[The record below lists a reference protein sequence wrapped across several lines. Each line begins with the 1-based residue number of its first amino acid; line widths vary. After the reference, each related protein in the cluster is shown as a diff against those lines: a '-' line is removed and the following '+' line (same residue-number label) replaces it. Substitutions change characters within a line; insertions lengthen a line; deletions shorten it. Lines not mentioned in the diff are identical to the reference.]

1 MENVLEAE
9 RREILNVF
17 KNNDQIKGNISKTN
31 TQQTNRKLSWVVK
44 ALITIEIS
52 FIVSAT
58 IEHEII

>member
-1 MENVLEAE
+1 MDNVLHAE

-17 KNNDQIKGNISKTN
+17 KNDDQIKGNIPKTYA
-31 TQQTNRKLSWVVK
+31 QQTYRKLCWVVK

-52 FIVSAT
+52 FTVSAT

>member
-31 TQQTNRKLSWVVK
+31 AQQTNRKLSWVVK

-52 FIVSAT
+52 FIISTT